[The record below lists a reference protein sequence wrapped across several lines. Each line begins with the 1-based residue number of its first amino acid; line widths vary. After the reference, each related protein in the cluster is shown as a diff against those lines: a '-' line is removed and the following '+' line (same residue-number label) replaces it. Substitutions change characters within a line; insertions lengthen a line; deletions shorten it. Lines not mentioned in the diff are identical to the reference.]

1 MLPMQPP
8 PPPGP
13 PPPPPTPG
21 MVPPPPPG
29 PPPPVGP
36 PGMLPPPPPG
46 PPLPV
51 GPPGTPPPPPSGPPV
66 PDGPPGAG
74 DDSVVGELDGLD
86 GTVVVGVVVGVV
98 LLGALFSPPPQ
109 ATARTSMA
117 PPPKT
122 ANVVLAWDL
131 MSLSALVATVGR
143 ALFGRALLQPFVPI
157 PDRLWMET
165 KHPDGRCGRRMPVGT
180 KPASV
185 IPHPA
190 AAVARYRRHRRSL
203 RGFAGGCGRTGSEH
217 RHACNHVCGPGPRF
231 AAMATMG

>member
-74 DDSVVGELDGLD
+74 DDSVAGELD

>member
-74 DDSVVGELDGLD
+74 DDSVAGELD

-217 RHACNHVCGPGPRF
+217 RDACNHVCGPGPRF